1 MRYNKFAE
9 RFCQTLLPATACAD
23 ICATDSQYPYARS
36 GTNLLTVAEAEQM
49 MGAVIGTA
57 PYLEILELAW
67 HRTASLISFHH
78 ADDSTKEWGKAKA
91 LKPLLNELEQQ
102 IKAYGGERPTG
113 DYLLGAG
120 FRIDWD
126 A

>member
-1 MRYNKFAE
+1 MRYIKFAD
-9 RFCQTLLPATACAD
+9 RFCRARLPQTVCAD
-23 ICATDSQYPYARS
+23 LCATDSKYPHHRS
-36 GTNLLTVAEAEQM
+36 GTNLFTVAEAEQV
-49 MGAVIGTA
+49 MGEVIGTT
-57 PYLEILELAW
+57 PFLEILELAW
-67 HRTASLISFHH
+67 HRAAGIISFHH
-78 ADDSTKEWGKAKA
+78 ADDSGKEWGKAKA